1 MICMTKKWYDII
13 IDSILE
19 SKTDV
24 LFIVDHANMIEF
36 PKLKE
41 DLAKRFTKIV
51 SYENELKLRRTI
63 RDTIRDKE
71 KILVVFR
78 DKKCIPFDLFSTYA
92 TIEIDINSIFP
103 LLNTDVLLQVPF
115 DNYQE
120 IYKEYLAF
128 KKDRYDRLSE
138 SETRTFINN
147 LLSSET
153 IEERKKAL
161 ELLESLKGL
170 LTGPLTDYKIWG
182 IISRTFGE
190 LKYLIDD
197 KDLNIDVEKI
207 RVEMSNKFKDYVLK
221 YYENLIYSPNSLIH
235 SNLLDI
241 VFNDPDEK
249 NALIAFDC
257 MGFEEWNV
265 IKDYLEKRTNLAY
278 DIKYSFT
285 MLPSETSY
293 SGNAL
298 FGGLTPK
305 RIKELEFINNIH
317 WKNEESLFKY
327 SLNKRMGIEKNLI
340 YFKRCLDPRNM
351 EIDLNSLNDYNA
363 IGIFFSFIDRFT
375 HQDLMNKSRLIQ
387 NISMHLKDSN
397 LDVFIKSL
405 LKQGFRVFFVS
416 DHGSVFCRGNGISV
430 KGDLVDSKAK
440 RYLIVDK
447 KELLEEYKTD
457 NSEIFQFKNLIG
469 DEFILLLF
477 GNNMFAGRNDE
488 GLTHGGISVEEM
500 IVPLIEVKYNDR
512 F

>member
-1 MICMTKKWYDII
+1 MTKNWYDII
-13 IDSILE
+13 IDQIFA

-24 LFIVDHANMIEF
+24 LFIVDPVNIIEF
-36 PKLKE
+36 SKVKE
-41 DLAKRFTKIV
+41 ILNKRFIKILK
-51 SYENELKLRRTI
+51 YENELKLRRTI
-63 RDTIRDKE
+63 RDVIRGKE

-78 DKKCIPFDLFSTYA
+78 DKKSIPFDLLSTYA
-92 TIEIDINSIFP
+92 TIEIDINTIFP
-103 LLNTDVLLQVPF
+103 LLNAGVLLQFPF
-115 DNYQE
+115 DYYQE
-120 IYKEYLAF
+120 IYKEYNDL

-138 SETRTFINN
+138 SETGIFINN

-161 ELLESLKGL
+161 ELLESLKGSL
-170 LTGPLTDYKIWG
+170 NGPLTDYNIWG
-182 IISRTFGE
+182 AISRTFGE
-190 LKYLIDD
+190 LKYLIDGN
-197 KDLNIDVEKI
+197 DLNIDLEQI
-207 RVEMSNKFKDYVLK
+207 GIEISNKFKDYVLK
-221 YYENLIYSPNSLIH
+221 YYEDLIYSSNSLIH

-241 VFNDPDEK
+241 VFNNPDEK
-249 NALIAFDC
+249 NALICFDC

-298 FGGLTPK
+298 FGGLIPK
-305 RIKELEFINNIH
+305 SIKELEFINKIH

-327 SLNKRMGIEKNLI
+327 SLNKRMNIDESLI
-340 YFKRCLDPRNM
+340 YFKRCLDPRDIK
-351 EIDLNSLNDYNA
+351 IDFNSLNDYNA
-363 IGIFFSFIDRFT
+363 IGIIFSFIDRFT
-375 HQDLMNKSRLIQ
+375 HQDLMNKSKLIQ

-397 LDVFIKSL
+397 LDIFIKSL

-416 DHGSVFCRGNGISV
+416 DHGSVFCRGNGINV

-469 DEFILLLF
+469 DDFLLLLF
-477 GNNMFAGRNDE
+477 GNNMFARRNDE

-500 IVPLIEVKYNDR
+500 VVPFIEVKQNGR